1 MPVETHVL
9 PQAGLGGAAQ
19 ITDGRTVRTVEV
31 ASDELDPAVIGGL
44 SQTQQH
50 NRRVPINERTHRSG
64 ARPGKPLS
72 PAIQG

>member
-9 PQAGLGGAAQ
+9 PRAGLGGATQ
-19 ITDGRTVRTVEV
+19 VTDGRTVRTVEV
-31 ASDELDPAVIGGL
+31 APDELDPTVIGAL

-50 NRRVPINERTHRSG
+50 NRRVPITERAHRSG

>member
-9 PQAGLGGAAQ
+9 PRAGLGGATQ
-19 ITDGRTVRTVEV
+19 VTNGRTVYTVEV
-31 ASDELDPAVIGGL
+31 AYDELDPTVIGGL

-50 NRRVPINERTHRSG
+50 KRRGPITESAHRSG
-64 ARPGKPLS
+64 ARPEKPLS